1 MRTNKTSKANSLR
14 TYEGAPAVAEKGIH
28 ALRRA
33 VSSCL
38 LFEDEFY
45 EDGKKISQ
53 RIQEIAKTLPVSD
66 VASLAIEVRTEM
78 NLRHVSLWLVLSVLE
93 RRMGASFDTASLV
106 EKVCQRADE
115 PAELLAMY
123 WKDGRKPLPS
133 ALKRGL
139 ARAVLKFDAYQLD
152 KWDRKTGVKLKD
164 VVRLSHPKAA
174 NDDKSEILG
183 KLLKGE
189 LDSADT
195 WEVGLS
201 SGKNKREVFERLLC
215 EGKLGYL
222 ALLRNLRNMSE
233 SGVPSALV
241 KEAILA
247 RKGAKNVLPF
257 RYVAAARAAPM
268 FEPALDKALL
278 ASIAES
284 PRLEGETLVL
294 VDVSGSMDDKL
305 SKSDITRMDAAATLA
320 SMINGD
326 VRVFTFSEK
335 VVEVPARLGMAGID
349 AIKKSQSHMGTRL
362 GSAVREMNAIKH
374 DRLIVITDEQSAD
387 MVPDPVASKA
397 YMINVA
403 SYENGVG
410 YGKWIKISGF
420 SEKVLTWIAQT
431 EKER

>member
-1 MRTNKTSKANSLR
+1 MRTNSKSTSKTR
-14 TYEGAPAVAEKGIH
+14 TYEGAPSVPTKGMK

-38 LFEDEFY
+38 LFENEFY
-45 EDGKKISQ
+45 ENGQSIAK
-53 RIQEIAKTLPVSD
+53 RIQTLAADLPVNE
-66 VASLAIEVRTEM
+66 VADLAVEVRTQM
-78 NLRHVSLWLVLSVLE
+78 NLRHVSLWLTLSVLE
-93 RRMGASFDTASLV
+93 RRLGAAFDTADLV

-123 WKDGRKPLPS
+123 WKDGRKPIPS

-139 ARAVLKFDAYQLD
+139 GRAMLKFDAYQLD
-152 KWDRKTGVKLKD
+152 KWDRKTGVKLRD
-164 VVRLSHPKAA
+164 VVRLTHPKAA
-174 NDDKSEILG
+174 NDDKSAVLG
-183 KLLKGE
+183 KLIKGDLE
-189 LDSADT
+189 SADT

-201 SGKNKREVFERLLC
+201 SGKDKREVFERLIS

-222 ALLRNLRNMSE
+222 ALLRNLRNMAG
-233 SGVPSALV
+233 SGVSSALIR
-241 KEAILA
+241 EAILA
-247 RKGAKNVLPF
+247 RKGARNVLPF

-268 FEPALDKALL
+268 FESVLDKALL

-284 PRLEGETLVL
+284 PRLEGETAVL

-362 GSAVREMNAIKH
+362 GLAVKEMNKLKL

-387 MVPDPVASKA
+387 VVPDPTASKA

-410 YGKWIKISGF
+410 YGKWNKISGF
-420 SEKVLTWIAQT
+420 SEKVLVWIAET
-431 EKER
+431 EKETA